1 MQNVFRTRGKYI
13 TDKHNYSIFG
23 LELAAG
29 FLQLCKQ
36 SSDIEIQILEEV
48 SALVGSPRLTLY
60 SLRSARQE
68 SSQRQHTVQL
78 CVECTQACDPCHR
91 LNAGCPAFSCK
102 T

>member
-1 MQNVFRTRGKYI
+1 MSGAVQNVFRTRGKYI

-48 SALVGSPRLTLY
+48 SVLVSSPPLTLY

-68 SSQRQHTVQL
+68 PEAAHCAPEL
-78 CVECTQACDPCHR
+78 GMHP
-91 LNAGCPAFSCK
+91 GM
-102 T
+102 